1 MGRRADSTTQ
11 SSRKESLDQD
21 SGEEHDDNWN
31 GKAHFFAAAA
41 QAMRRILVD
50 NARRKQS
57 EKHGGQRK
65 RQQLIDQPNLPQ
77 SGDLL
82 DLDEA
87 LERLAVHDEVAA
99 RVVELR
105 YFAGFGH
112 EDIASTLNLTV
123 YRARQKWTYARAWLR
138 RELSD

>member
-1 MGRRADSTTQ
+1 
-11 SSRKESLDQD
+11 
-21 SGEEHDDNWN
+21 
-31 GKAHFFAAAA
+31 
-41 QAMRRILVD
+41 MRRILVD